1 MLPWDSTDQESKRRS
16 VLNRLTLHEVLQ
28 HAWCCGE
35 AAPLTADLLARRT
48 AVADTADLF
57 AALEARDVHCSPSE
71 AAQVATRTH
80 TSGGRGAGEAVP
92 TRSIIELRTN
102 RAPWIE

>member
-16 VLNRLTLHEVLQ
+16 VQNRLTLHEVLQ

-71 AAQVATRTH
+71 AAQVDPGHAGNYYRTAH
-80 TSGGRGAGEAVP
+80 EPRALDRVSGLTSGSGV
-92 TRSIIELRTN
+92 
-102 RAPWIE
+102 